1 MPPQIMLLAN
11 TVLVA
16 YLYRRNSRNGE
27 KVSGISWV
35 FAIWFMIMG
44 SRTLG
49 DWLSYKAYS
58 DIVTGTE
65 NNPIN
70 VVFGFVFAGFGL
82 YVINKRRLDIA
93 QIIQLNAPLF
103 ILFGYCLVSCL
114 WSEGPLISFRRWTRM
129 ILDVVVIIAILS
141 EPDRLAAIKKIWE
154 RYAIFALPLSI
165 VMIKYFPDMAT
176 AWSRDGSVVMWTGV
190 SLHKNALGVGLA
202 ACILYYVWKWFV
214 LRNYYTIVSDGLL
227 CLLASYMLFNPE
239 VKGSSTAVL
248 SLIPAVGLMLL
259 FGRRRSKTRR
269 VRPIFYMTLILVS
282 LVCVGAGAF
291 LGKGLLEYVTQWSG
305 RDMTFTGRTFI
316 WDAVIEEAAKSPIVG
331 TGYGMFWVGSRL
343 NRLHAK
349 DLVSG
354 IYQAHNGYLET
365 YASLGVIG
373 LFLLIVVLIVA
384 LDRGLKGLA
393 GQFEKNSLVAA
404 YTVLFVLAE
413 FFEAT
418 ALSYSSFRWIILLL
432 LIIRMPG
439 DTGNLS
445 DSGGTEANG
454 VAKPATRE

>member
-1 MPPQIMLLAN
+1 MLVAN
-11 TVLVA
+11 AVLVA

-49 DWLSYKAYS
+49 DWLSPNAYS

-70 VVFGFVFAGFGL
+70 VVFSFVFAGFGL
-82 YVINKRRLDIA
+82 YVINKRRVDVP

-103 ILFGYCLVSCL
+103 ILFGYCLISCL
-114 WSEGPLISFRRWTRM
+114 WSEGPLVSFRRWTRM
-129 ILDVVVIIAILS
+129 ILEVVVIIAILS
-141 EPDRLAAIKKIWE
+141 EPDRLTAIKKIWE

-165 VMIKYFPDMAT
+165 VMIKYFPTIAT
-176 AWSRDGSVVMWTGV
+176 AWSQDGNMVMWTGV
-190 SLHKNALGVGLA
+190 SLHKNTLGVGLA

-214 LRNYYTIVSDGLL
+214 LGSFNTIVSDGLL
-227 CLLASYMLFNPE
+227 CLLASYMLLNPA

-248 SLIPAVGLMLL
+248 SLIPAVGVIVLL
-259 FGRRRSKTRR
+259 GRRRSRTRGI
-269 VRPIFYMTLILVS
+269 RPMFYMALITLS
-282 LVCVGAGAF
+282 LVYVGAQAL

-316 WDAVIEEAAKSPIVG
+316 WDAVIKEAARSPIVG

-343 NRLHAK
+343 NRLNAN

-365 YASLGVIG
+365 YASLGGIG
-373 LFLLIVVLIVA
+373 LFLLIVALIVA

-393 GQFEKNSLVAA
+393 GDFEKNSLVVA
-404 YTVLFVLAE
+404 YTVFFVLAE

-432 LIIRMPG
+432 LLIRMPMDARSLG
-439 DTGNLS
+439 H
-445 DSGGTEANG
+445 SGGTEVNG
-454 VAKPATRE
+454 VAEPATRE